1 MNNPYKDLIKELPK
15 NRKPTSEEP
24 DDPNFTGGIGGTH
37 MSDND
42 FDYEAEATLES
53 TDSNTKASRTRAF
66 ARASKD
72 KTQLIFGGSGGNRP
86 GHYNTFVVL
95 GKDTPSRMGTG
106 YSRHPG
112 SGMIDLVVGR
122 VASFR
127 DGKGAPA
134 PKSKTKGGANI
145 KKKFV
150 AANNM
155 FDDAARVYI
164 SQRTDIDKNFGIAP
178 GIQKAK
184 FNVSGI
190 GIKADEVRVIGRTGV
205 KIVTGGA
212 QLDKST
218 EKTSKG
224 GDIDPMPTIELIAGN
239 FTETRTKLSPMPDGL
254 RFEERTLQPV
264 VTADRLEL
272 ALKFQLQILSS
283 FMSSY
288 SVFIRQQELFNNAM
302 MRHTHVNTPIPQVS
316 LPSPDAITTGFATK
330 VVKTYF
336 SKLPSN
342 TFDKDLLKYQMN
354 FLEKNGKFYIG
365 STSVYATI

>member
-1 MNNPYKDLIKELPK
+1 MNNPFKDLEKELPK
-15 NRKPTSEEP
+15 NRKPKTEQP
-24 DDPNFTGGIGGTH
+24 DDPNFTSGIGGTNMPDH
-37 MSDND
+37 D
-42 FDYEAEATLES
+42 FKYEAEAVL
-53 TDSNTKASRTRAF
+53 DSNQSDVNNGF

-72 KTQLIFGGSGGNRP
+72 KTQLIIGGSGGEKP
-86 GHYNTFVVL
+86 GFYNTYVVL
-95 GKDTPSRMGTG
+95 GKDTPSRVGTG

-122 VASFR
+122 VSSFR
-127 DGKGAPA
+127 DGKGAPP
-134 PKSKTKGGANI
+134 PKSKSLGGQDTK
-145 KKKFV
+145 KSFV

-164 SQRTDIDKNFGIAP
+164 SQRTDIDKNFGLAE
-178 GIQKAK
+178 GIQKARY
-184 FNVSGI
+184 NVSGI

-212 QLDKST
+212 LLDKSN

-224 GDIDPMPTIELIAGN
+224 GDIDPAPTIELIAGN
-239 FTETRTKLSPMPDGL
+239 FTETRTRLSPMPNQL
-254 RFEERTLQPV
+254 FFEERTLQPI

-288 SVFIRQQELFNNAM
+288 SVFIRQQELFNSAM
-302 MRHTHVNTPIPQVS
+302 MRHTHISSPVPQVA
-316 LPSPDAITTGFATK
+316 LPSVDAISTGLATK
-330 VVKTYF
+330 VVKSFF
-336 SKLPSN
+336 SKVPTNS
-342 TFDKDLLKYQMN
+342 FDKDLLRYQMN